1 MNKLGINLDKGI
13 KKPNILYISNALISA
28 TCGCLLSLAMM
39 LVTDNLI
46 VWIMT
51 AMIGTFM
58 GTKSY
63 KFALRVLLLTL
74 DFFKNTDFS
83 KVIDELDGEEDIE
96 AVSKLDNERKDTK
109 TPSDDKED
117 SG

>member
-1 MNKLGINLDKGI
+1 
-13 KKPNILYISNALISA
+13 
-28 TCGCLLSLAMM
+28 
-39 LVTDNLI
+39 
-46 VWIMT
+46 
-51 AMIGTFM
+51 M